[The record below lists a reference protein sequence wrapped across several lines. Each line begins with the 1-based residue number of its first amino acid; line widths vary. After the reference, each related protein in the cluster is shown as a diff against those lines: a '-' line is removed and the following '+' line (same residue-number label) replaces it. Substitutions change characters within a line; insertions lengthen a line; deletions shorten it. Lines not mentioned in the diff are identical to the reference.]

1 MGNYSKRGD
10 KYTRSKENPDSQHK
24 VFYIWYRAAGVGL
37 KHKGLKL
44 KWEYLI
50 ATVLLGLAILPFKP
64 ALAVTLIFAACLFYA
79 LFQ

>member
-1 MGNYSKRGD
+1 M
-10 KYTRSKENPDSQHK
+10 
-24 VFYIWYRAAGVGL
+24 GL